1 MGKKAGKARKPSKT
15 SKASDNEH
23 PLHAEIEVLL
33 KAYEAILV
41 AAQKKYRDPNVIAA
55 TLLGIHVSVGSMLLE
70 SVTKVVERDIRG
82 ARK

>member
-1 MGKKAGKARKPSKT
+1 MGKRAGKAGKAG
-15 SKASDNEH
+15 KASDSEH

-33 KAYEAILV
+33 KAYEKTLV

-70 SVTKVVERDIRG
+70 SVTKVVERDIRE
-82 ARK
+82 ASK